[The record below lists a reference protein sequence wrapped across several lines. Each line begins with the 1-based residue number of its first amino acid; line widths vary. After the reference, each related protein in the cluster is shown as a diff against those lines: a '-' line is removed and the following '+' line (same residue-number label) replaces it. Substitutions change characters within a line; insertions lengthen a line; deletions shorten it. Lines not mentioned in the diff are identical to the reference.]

1 MNCQL
6 CQKETEK
13 YREGKLS
20 DDLRI
25 QVESH
30 LNQCFECAEIF
41 RIQSIAEIIINKE
54 RKLTPANDLTT
65 RIMDRIQYLE
75 DTDNIISNP
84 KIKVLQPA
92 LIITSIAAAIFIGV
106 LIGNIYKPAAKIN
119 SRPVELSMIDDATL
133 ESLYVLSNEY

>member
-6 CQKETEK
+6 CQKESEK

-30 LNQCFECAEIF
+30 LKQCNDCAESY
-41 RIQSIAEIIINKE
+41 RIQSIADSVINQE
-54 RKLTPANDLTT
+54 RAYEPKNDLTS
-65 RIMDRIQYLE
+65 RIMGRIETLE
-75 DTDNIISNP
+75 NTDYKITNP
-84 KIKVLQPA
+84 FMRVLQPT

-106 LIGNIYKPAAKIN
+106 LIGNIYKPSGTVI
-119 SRPVELSMIDDATL
+119 SRPVELSLIDDATI
-133 ESLYVLSNEY
+133 ESVDILSNE